1 MSEDIVHHY
10 HHTDPSPVTVDLKV
24 AHTTRGD
31 TWEIDV
37 KGAPTPKDAVETF
50 VATRAELESNLAPMT
65 GKED

>member
-1 MSEDIVHHY
+1 MDAQEVHHY
-10 HHTDPSPVTVDLKV
+10 HHTDPGPVTVDLKV

-37 KGAPTPKDAVETF
+37 KGAADGDAAVETF
-50 VATRAELESNLAPMT
+50 VATRAKLESNLAPIS

>member
-1 MSEDIVHHY
+1 MADEVHHY
-10 HHTDPSPVTVDLKV
+10 HHTDPAPITVDVKV

-37 KGAPTPKDAVETF
+37 KGAASGFDAVQTF
-50 VATRAELESNLAPMT
+50 VATRKQLESDLAPVS

>member
-1 MSEDIVHHY
+1 MSEDVHHY
-10 HHTDPSPVTVDLKV
+10 HHTDPGPVTVDLKV

-37 KGAPTPKDAVETF
+37 KGAPTGDEAVMTF
-50 VATRAELESNLAPMT
+50 VATRKELESHLAPMT